1 MEISPDDLSEMI
13 QFDEETNKQDMI
25 DIVDTYLYTAT
36 EMICESIYKKLS
48 VSKGDSYAIRLGK
61 SIQHQLSM
69 YKDEFISPLTKEYL
83 DKINIIIEKQ

>member
-13 QFDEETNKQDMI
+13 QFDDNKQDMI

-36 EMICESIYKKLS
+36 ELICESIYNKLKIS
-48 VSKGDSYAIRLGK
+48 PDDSYSIRLGK

-83 DKINIIIEKQ
+83 DKINIILKN